1 MPAVQNLKK
10 QLRGIRSTQKLTK
23 AMKTVSTVKFSK
35 LNGVYNDFSLYGREC
50 ANIYSKYE
58 SSFVKV
64 LSAADEN
71 APTLA
76 VVMAANKGMC
86 GSFNSELLNFAVKEL
101 SDIGEYRLVTVGKK
115 ATAFFEKKNIPI
127 EKEYA
132 FDDIPSYEE
141 ASLLLDD
148 IALLRSQGKIS
159 KVKIIYPHYVN
170 MMHQAPSV
178 CELFSAEG
186 GDSEDETLLF
196 VPDRETVISRT
207 AMTVF
212 GSVIYELV
220 LETALGAQAATL
232 MTMRSAFDT
241 ATEYCER
248 LEGEINR
255 LRQSAVTAD
264 VIETSAEADYNA

>member
-10 QLRGIRSTQKLTK
+10 QLRGIRSTRKLTK
-23 AMKTVSTVKFSK
+23 AMKTVATVKFSK
-35 LNGVYNDFSLYGREC
+35 LNAVYGQFSAYGKEC
-50 ANIYSKYE
+50 EKIYDKYE
-58 SSFVKV
+58 SDLVKV
-64 LSAADEN
+64 LNAADST
-71 APTLA
+71 APTLV

-86 GSFNSELLNFAVKEL
+86 GSFNSELLSYALEKL
-101 SDIGEYRLVTVGKK
+101 SDIGGCVLATVGKK
-115 ATAFFEKKNIPI
+115 ASAFFRSKNIPI
-127 EKEYA
+127 EKEYV
-132 FDDIPSYEE
+132 FDDVPSYEE

-148 IALLRSQGKIS
+148 IALRRTEGKVS
-159 KVKIIYPHYVN
+159 KVLVIYPQYKN
-170 MMHQAPSV
+170 MMLQKPS
-178 CELFSAEG
+178 CRELFSAAS
-186 GDSEDETLLF
+186 DKEDDGMVLF
-196 VPDRETVISRT
+196 APDRESVVNNT

-212 GSVIYELV
+212 GSMIYELL

-264 VIETSAEADYNA
+264 VIETSGEADV